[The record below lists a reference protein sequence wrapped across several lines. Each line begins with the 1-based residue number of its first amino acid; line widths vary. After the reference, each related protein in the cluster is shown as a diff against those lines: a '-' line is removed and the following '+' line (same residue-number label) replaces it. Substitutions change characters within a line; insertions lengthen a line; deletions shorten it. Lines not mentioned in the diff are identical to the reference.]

1 MLSAKNLRPLPP
13 AIIFLLFFSYATAA
27 ALLFQKFLL
36 PLVAS
41 AHHGQGLVEG
51 DSAYFHAVAVDLA
64 ERIRLH
70 GWSEW
75 HIYPAQ
81 GATGNVALLAALY
94 VLFGVDPSLMVPVN
108 AALHALTGTLLFLL
122 GRRLWPGRTGTLAGM
137 IAGTLYITFP
147 SALNW
152 YGQIHKDG
160 FALAGTA
167 LVLTAWVLTEE
178 EQPGRRQVP
187 LVIVTL
193 LAGVA
198 LIVFVRPYSLIPVL
212 GGVLMM
218 LLFKLALLWKN
229 HRSTVFRRTVFLQLL
244 LAFLAGVA
252 TWMAPRTGADEQG
265 YAQWHNKVGVGNP
278 QVRARDAGH
287 ASYAQWHNKV
297 GVGNTVVWQWQPTAW
312 VPRIIEHYV
321 EVMARTRAGLIDE
334 GLKIQAGSLYDIDV
348 LPASTPQVA
357 VYAPRALQIALFAPF
372 PSRWFEKLSP
382 TRLVALGETAIWYLV
397 APGLLL
403 ALWLGRSRGM
413 MALLVFS
420 LALLTLYGITI
431 ANVGTLYRIRY
442 LYLFL
447 LMLISLA
454 GWLLFFER
462 RGWLPKERAGT
473 TAGENPVPQ
482 ASEDVR
488 QARSALAGSGIIV
501 AAMTTVTFIGLF
513 IRDVIM
519 ARLFGLGSELDAF
532 MIAMVVPM
540 FLVAVF
546 SVPIGTAIVPVFL
559 ATRERESQAAA
570 QALARRVAVMF
581 LAAALMLAGV
591 LTASTPH
598 LLEAAGWSLLPEKA
612 ARTQAITFWMLA
624 IFVFSGLVT
633 LANGLLNALGHY
645 VVPAAAQSIVP
656 VVAIVVLLL
665 FGSAHGAIVV
675 AIAMFIGQLIN
686 LALVYRALAV
696 RGIALLPAAGQET
709 AGTREFI
716 TQYLPLVAAA
726 VFMQLAMPVST
737 AMASMLPEGNVAAL
751 GLGNKAILF
760 ATGLIGTAITSV
772 VLPYFS
778 RHMAQNRLLDARREL
793 SFLLLAGTV
802 IAIPVTVVL
811 YFLSEPFVRL
821 IFAGGAFGSAEVSL
835 VSRVMA
841 YGILQLPFFVINIL
855 LLKFAIA
862 ARRPGR
868 VMLAAGIGLAAN
880 VLLNL
885 LLMNQLGAPGIALS
899 MTLANA
905 MTAGLMLML
914 FCRLGDVAW
923 VDMVFIVTDWVLFL
937 TLAICLHYESYTGAI
952 AALFA
957 FVFLAMGEWA
967 MTFRA
972 RTAPADS

>member
-1 MLSAKNLRPLPP
+1 MADTRGMTGRLLRPLPP
-13 AIIFLLFFSYATAA
+13 AVVFLLFFSYATAA

-75 HIYPAQ
+75 HVYPTL
-81 GATGNVALLAALY
+81 GATGSVALLAALY
-94 VLFGVDPSLMVPVN
+94 VLFGTDPSLMVPVN
-108 AALHALTGTLLFLL
+108 AALHALAGTLLFLL
-122 GRRLWPGRTGTLAGM
+122 GRRLWPGRIGVLAGM
-137 IAGTLYITFP
+137 IAATLFVVFP

-160 FALAGTA
+160 FALTGTA

-178 EQPGRRQVP
+178 ERPGRRQVP
-187 LVIVTL
+187 IVIATL

-198 LIVFVRPYSLIPVL
+198 LIAFVRPYSLILVL
-212 GGVLMM
+212 GGVSMM

-229 HRSTVFRRTVFLQLL
+229 RRSVVFRHALFLQLL
-244 LAFLAGVA
+244 LAVLMAVA
-252 TWMAPRTGADEQG
+252 TAMAPRTGADEQG
-265 YAQWHNKVGVGNP
+265 YAEWHSKVG
-278 QVRARDAGH
+278 AGDT
-287 ASYAQWHNKV
+287 A
-297 GVGNTVVWQWQPTAW
+297 WQWQSTAW
-312 VPRIIEHYV
+312 VPQIIERYV

-334 GLKIQAGSLYDIDV
+334 GLKIQAGSLYDIDA

-357 VYAPRALQIALFAPF
+357 AYAPRALQIALFAPF
-372 PSRWFEKLSP
+372 PSRWFEKLSV
-382 TRLVALGETAIWYLV
+382 TRLVAVGEMAIWYLI
-397 APGLLL
+397 APGVLL
-403 ALWLGRSRGM
+403 ALWLGRSR
-413 MALLVFS
+413 ALLAVVIFS
-420 LALLTLYGITI
+420 LALLTVHGFTL

-447 LMLISLA
+447 LMLAGLA
-454 GWLLFFER
+454 GWLRFLEW
-462 RGWLPKERAGT
+462 RGWLPKEHAGA
-473 TAGENPVPQ
+473 TAGEKPFPQ

-488 QARSALAGSGIIV
+488 QARSALAGSGVIV
-501 AAMTTVTFIGLF
+501 AAVTAITFIGLF
-513 IRDVIM
+513 VRDVIM
-519 ARLFGLGSELDAF
+519 ARLFGLGGELDAF
-532 MIAMVVPM
+532 VIATVVPM

-559 ATRERESQAAA
+559 AARERESPAAA
-570 QALARRVAVMF
+570 QALARRVALLFLVAALALAGM
-581 LAAALMLAGV
+581 LAAA
-591 LTASTPH
+591 TPH
-598 LLEAAGWSLLPEKA
+598 LLEAAGWTLLPEKA
-612 ARTQAITFWMLA
+612 ARTQEITLWMLA

-645 VVPAAAQSIVP
+645 VVPAAAQAVVP
-656 VVAIVVLLL
+656 LVAIAVLLL

-675 AIAMFIGQLIN
+675 AIAMFVGQLVN

-696 RGIALLPAAGQET
+696 RGIALLPAAKLET
-709 AGTREFI
+709 AGTRQFI
-716 TQYLPLVAAA
+716 AQYLPLVAAA
-726 VFMQLAMPVST
+726 VFMQLAVPVST
-737 AMASMLPEGNVAAL
+737 AMASMLPEGSVAAL

-760 ATGLIGTAITSV
+760 ATGLIGTAIASV

-802 IAIPVTVVL
+802 ISIPVTVVL
-811 YFLSEPFVRL
+811 YLLSEPFVRL
-821 IFAGGAFGSAEVSL
+821 VFAGGAFGSAEVSL

-862 ARRPGR
+862 TRHSGR

-880 VLLNL
+880 ILLNL
-885 LLMNQLGAPGIALS
+885 VLMNRLGAPGIALS
-899 MTLANA
+899 MTLAA
-905 MTAGLMLML
+905 ATTAGLMLLL

-923 VDMVFIVTDWVLFL
+923 MDMAFIVTNWGAFL
-937 TLAICLHYESYTGAI
+937 ALAVCLHYASYAGAVAAAI
-952 AALFA
+952 AFLFL
-957 FVFLAMGEWA
+957 VLGEWA

-972 RTAPADS
+972 RTAPAAS